1 MALHGL
7 PSRQLTR
14 LLIAGSRHARSAAPY
29 AVGVVAF
36 AYFLAFPL
44 QPSQSD
50 ESVYLYGSQRLLE
63 GQVLYRDFFEFIT
76 PGALYFFAGVF
87 ALTGPSLLAARVA
100 MAAVNGL
107 AAWLLFSLVRRVAGV
122 AEALASALV
131 FVVVCLSVWRQ
142 ASPHWLTTCLC
153 LATAAALFADDWSVR
168 FRAAVSGVLTGVA
181 LCVHQHHGV
190 FLAVWLALAL
200 AGFAYLS
207 PRGERW
213 RSWSRQTLWATGAG
227 GAVVLAVLGYCAW
240 RASVGRVVY
249 ALYTWVLENYRPE
262 KQGRVGWAGSF
273 WMSASDLAYTWP
285 WLLRWL
291 PAALALETASLAWR
305 LRRICGRD
313 EVVRACLLLLAAAM
327 SASILYYP
335 DYIHV
340 AFIAPFL
347 LIVAAR
353 VFHALLERM
362 PWARVALVGLL
373 MLALAVKGSE
383 NLTRAWAT
391 APERVTTPIG
401 TLRLKP
407 GQRALLEVVRNVV
420 GPARPALFSY
430 PGDAWLYLVVPAE
443 NPTPYSLLLPRY
455 NSAEQYADAV
465 AAIERR
471 HTPYL
476 VLLSAMLPDNDP
488 ILRYA
493 REHFEPVATPWPY
506 TIYRRAS

>member
-1 MALHGL
+1 VGVGA
-7 PSRQLTR
+7 
-14 LLIAGSRHARSAAPY
+14 RHARSAAAC
-29 AVGVVAF
+29 AVGLVAF
-36 AYFLAFPL
+36 GYFLAFPL
-44 QPSQSD
+44 QPAHSD

-107 AAWLLFSLVRRVAGV
+107 AALLLFSLVRRVAGV
-122 AEALASALV
+122 AEALVAGLV
-131 FVVVCLSVWRQ
+131 FAVVCLSVWRQ
-142 ASPHWLTTCLC
+142 ASPHWLTTSLC
-153 LATAAALFADDWSVR
+153 LATAAALLAERWSLPI
-168 FRAAVSGVLTGVA
+168 RAAVSGMLTGATV
-181 LCVHQHHGV
+181 CVHQHHGV
-190 FLAVWLALAL
+190 FLGVWLALAL
-200 AGFAYLS
+200 AGFAYLD

-213 RSWSRQTLWATGAG
+213 RSWSRQTLWAAGAG

-240 RASVGRVVY
+240 RASLERVVY
-249 ALYTWVLENYRPE
+249 ALYTWVFENYRPE
-262 KQGRVGWAGSF
+262 KQGTVGWAGSF
-273 WMSASDLAYTWP
+273 WMSAPGLAYTWP

-291 PAALALETASLAWR
+291 PAALALEAASLAWR
-305 LRRICGRD
+305 LRRVCGRD
-313 EVVRACLLLLAAAM
+313 EVVRGCLLLLAVAM

-340 AFIAPFL
+340 AFIGPFL
-347 LIVAAR
+347 LVVAAR
-353 VFHALLERM
+353 VFHGLLART
-362 PWARVALVGLL
+362 PWARVALVGILL
-373 MLALAVKGSE
+373 VALVVKGSG
-383 NLTRAWAT
+383 NLARAWAA
-391 APERVTTPIG
+391 APEPVATPIG
-401 TLRLKP
+401 TLRLGP
-407 GQRALLEVVRNVV
+407 GERALLEIVRNVV

-443 NPTPYSLLLPRY
+443 NPTPYSLLMPRY
-455 NSAEQYADAV
+455 NSAQQYADAI

-476 VLLSAMLPDNDP
+476 VLLSAMLPDDDP

-493 REHFEPVATPWPY
+493 RERFEAVATPWPY

>member
-7 PSRQLTR
+7 SSRQL
-14 LLIAGSRHARSAAPY
+14 RSAATC
-29 AVGVVAF
+29 AVGIVAF

-100 MAAVNGL
+100 MAMVNGL
-107 AAWLLFSLVRRVAGV
+107 AASLLCSLVGRVAGV
-122 AEALASALV
+122 AEGLVAALV
-131 FVVVCLSVWRQ
+131 FAVVCLPVWRQ
-142 ASPHWLTTCLC
+142 ASPHWLTTCGC
-153 LATAAALFADDWSVR
+153 LATAAALFTERWSLDM
-168 FRAAVSGVLTGVA
+168 RAAAAGVLTGIT

-190 FLAVWLALAL
+190 FLAVWLAFAL
-200 AGFAYLS
+200 AGLAYLG
-207 PRGERW
+207 PPGERW
-213 RSWSRQTLWATGAG
+213 RSWSRQMLWAAGAG
-227 GAVVLAVLGYCAW
+227 GAVVLVVLGYCAW
-240 RASVGRVVY
+240 RASLERVVY

-262 KQGRVGWAGSF
+262 KQGRVGWAGAF
-273 WMSASDLAYTWP
+273 WMKAADLAYTWP

-291 PAALALETASLAWR
+291 PAALVLETVSLAWR
-305 LRRICGRD
+305 VRRICGRD
-313 EVVRACLLLLAAAM
+313 EVLRGSLLLLAAAM
-327 SASILYYP
+327 SASILYFP

-347 LIVAAR
+347 LVVAAR
-353 VFHALLERM
+353 VFHGLLGRLQ
-362 PWARVALVGLL
+362 WARVALVGLL
-373 MLALAVKGSE
+373 LIALGIKGSE
-383 NLTRAWAT
+383 NLARAWAA
-391 APERVTTPIG
+391 APERVATPIG
-401 TLRLKP
+401 TLRLGP
-407 GQRALLEVVRNVV
+407 GQRALLDVVRNVV
-420 GPARPALFSY
+420 GTARPALFSY

-455 NSAEQYADAV
+455 NSAEQYADAI

-476 VLLSAMLPDNDP
+476 VLLSAMIPDDDP